1 MIEATQE
8 PQVRWFHSRRFK
20 LRPGDGPDLQRA
32 SGDSGFVAHLTA
44 CTQGAT
50 GWDWSFRLVRIGTGW
65 SFLSDGKLTLFVDE
79 PGQYVPADAK
89 AGDVVALRL
98 PRARE
103 NLHPHRF
110 SLFGGQGGCVV
121 GQGYAK
127 LYVPI
132 SFEAAPS
139 LVEACSS
146 KWADQLRF
154 SLYVS
159 NSPHDFDRADSAV
172 IDVGPQDEPG
182 VVRLLEAFLRQH
194 PGAITPRGSPYATL
208 PGPLHLSRAEAKD
221 RADLCDGYG
230 WRRAREAVSAK
241 TPG

>member
-1 MIEATQE
+1 MTAASTD
-8 PQVRWFHSRRFK
+8 PKVRWFHARRFK
-20 LRPGDGPDLQRA
+20 LRQGEGPELNRA

-50 GWDWSFRLVRIGTGW
+50 GWDWSFRLVRTGLDW
-65 SFLSDGKLTLFVDE
+65 AFVSDGKLTLFVDE

-110 SLFGGQGGCVV
+110 SLYGGQGGCVV
-121 GQGYAK
+121 GHGYAK
-127 LYVPI
+127 LFLPVTY
-132 SFEAAPS
+132 EAAPA
-139 LVEACSS
+139 LVEACAS

-159 NSPHDFDRADSAV
+159 NSPHDFERADSAM
-172 IDVGPQDEPG
+172 IDVGTQDEPG
-182 VVRLLEAFLRQH
+182 VLRLLETFLRQH
-194 PGAITPRGSPYATL
+194 PAAITGRGIPFGTL
-208 PGPLHLSRAEAKD
+208 PGPLHLARAEAKD
-221 RADLCDGYG
+221 RGDLADGYG
-230 WRRAREAVSAK
+230 WRRSTEAVAAK
-241 TPG
+241 TPT

>member
-1 MIEATQE
+1 MTGASSD
-8 PQVRWFHSRRFK
+8 PKVRWFHSRRFK
-20 LRPGDGPDLQRA
+20 LRPGEGPDLNRA

-50 GWDWSFRLVRIGTGW
+50 GWDWSFRLVRPGAGW
-65 SFLSDGKLTLFVDE
+65 AFVSDGKLTVFVAE

-89 AGDVVALRL
+89 ANDVIALRL

-121 GQGYAK
+121 GTGYAK
-127 LYVPI
+127 LFVPVTY
-132 SFEAAPS
+132 EAAPA
-139 LVEACSS
+139 LVEACAS

-159 NSPHDFDRADSAV
+159 NSPYDFDRADSAL

-182 VVRLLEAFLRQH
+182 VLRLLETFFRQH
-194 PGAITPRGSPYATL
+194 PAAITGRGIPYATV
-208 PGPLHLSRAEAKD
+208 PGPLHLARGEAKD
-221 RADLCDGYG
+221 KGDLGDGFG
-230 WRRAREAVSAK
+230 WRRSEEAVLAK
-241 TPG
+241 TPA